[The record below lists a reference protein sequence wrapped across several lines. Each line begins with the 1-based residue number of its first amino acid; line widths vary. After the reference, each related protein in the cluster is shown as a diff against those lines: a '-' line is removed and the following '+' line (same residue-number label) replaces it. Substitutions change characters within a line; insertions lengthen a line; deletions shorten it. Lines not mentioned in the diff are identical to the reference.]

1 MESRLPNAAGALM
14 RAAGL
19 VYWLLTAL
27 GGLHFAGGGVTLVLG
42 LSMYS
47 RGGLPL
53 CLWGLAAVAF
63 AELWL
68 ALGSWVYALSRAV
81 ICISGEMPH
90 PDADD

>member
-27 GGLHFAGGGVTLVLG
+27 GGLHFAGGGVTLILG
-42 LSMYS
+42 LRMYS

-53 CLWGLAAVAF
+53 CLGGLASVALG
-63 AELWL
+63 ELWVAL
-68 ALGSWVYALSRAV
+68 ASWMYALSRAV
-81 ICISGEMPH
+81 ICISDEMPH